1 MYEHYS
7 LSLSFKAIIIPK
19 IVLQQFIALGILRGG
34 LVMVMECGI
43 KRRERERERE
53 TLYVHRH
60 TLLTTITCS
69 IIWAQINNTTF

>member
-43 KRRERERERE
+43 KRRERD
-53 TLYVHRH
+53 VHRH
-60 TLLTTITCS
+60 TLLRTINCS